1 MKKFIAMLTLLIGF
15 NANAGLLN
23 VDFSSNDVK
32 VGETISVTISAQ
44 DFDATDYFE
53 FYLNF
58 DTAMLGYDEVSLDSD
73 LLEADESNDGL
84 SGLEITPQFSEL
96 WVDYNNDDFSLDGSF
111 MLASFD
117 LTALVEGVTSFELS
131 NFFNQEEY
139 SLDYGISDYEI
150 NYNGLNVSSSSI
162 NVSAVPE
169 PSTLFMMMLAGF
181 ALVNTRR
188 KTKQTINLVKY

>member
-188 KTKQTINLVKY
+188 KTK

>member
-32 VGETISVTISAQ
+32 VGETVSVTISAQ

-53 FYLNF
+53 FFLNF
-58 DTAMLGYDEVSLDSD
+58 DTTMLGYDEVSLDSD
-73 LLEADESNDGL
+73 LLEADESIDGF
-84 SGLEITPQFSEL
+84 SGLDITPQFSEL
-96 WVDYNNDDFSLDGSF
+96 WLEYNNDDFSSDGSF

-117 LTALVEGVTSFELS
+117 LIAVTEGATSFELS
-131 NFFNQEEY
+131 DFFNQEEY
-139 SLDYGISDYEI
+139 SAVYGVSDYEI
-150 NYNGLNVSSSSI
+150 NYNGLNVGSSSI

-169 PSTLFMMMLAGF
+169 PSTVFMMMLAGF
-181 ALVNTRR
+181 ALVSSRR
-188 KTKQTINLVKY
+188 KAK